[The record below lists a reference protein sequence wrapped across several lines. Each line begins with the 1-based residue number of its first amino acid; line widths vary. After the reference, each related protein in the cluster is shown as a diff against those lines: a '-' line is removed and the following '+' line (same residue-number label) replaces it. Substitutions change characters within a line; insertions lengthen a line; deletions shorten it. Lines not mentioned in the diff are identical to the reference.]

1 VRATRLLPAVLTTVL
16 AAVLVGGCAAPAPP
30 AAGTP
35 AAPASAAAPAPA
47 VALPWPARSAAEAAG
62 LQQAADSGAQ
72 PWLLDPEETALS
84 YAAAAFGWTT
94 AGAERTEPG
103 TVLVTG
109 PAGARRT
116 LTVVQPVRSGRSGI
130 WSVTADELAPF
141 G

>member
-1 VRATRLLPAVLTTVL
+1 MRATRLLPTVLATVPTAVLT
-16 AAVLVGGCAAPAPP
+16 AVLLGGCATPAPP

-35 AAPASAAAPAPA
+35 AAPPSGAVPA

-84 YAAAAFGWTT
+84 YAAAAFGWTA

-116 LTVVQPVRSGRSGI
+116 LTLVQPVRSGTGGI
-130 WSVTADELAPF
+130 WSVTADR
-141 G
+141 

>member
-1 VRATRLLPAVLTTVL
+1 MRATRLLPAVLTTVL
-16 AAVLVGGCAAPAPP
+16 TAVLLGGCAAPAPP

-35 AAPASAAAPAPA
+35 AAPASGTAPA

-84 YAAAAFGWTT
+84 YATAAFGWTT

-116 LTVVQPVRSGRSGI
+116 LTLVQPVRSGSSGI